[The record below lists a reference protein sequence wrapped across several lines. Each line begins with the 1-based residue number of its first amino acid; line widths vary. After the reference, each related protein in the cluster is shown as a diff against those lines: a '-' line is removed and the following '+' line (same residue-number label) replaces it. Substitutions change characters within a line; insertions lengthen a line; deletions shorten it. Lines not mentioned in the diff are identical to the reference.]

1 MHRISLTQQPAEVRR
16 ATINHMREWERTELA
31 WLDRR
36 LRRTPDLLTPRI
48 VCTWDDSVAGNT
60 RKGTH
65 ATTKNRITD
74 LEMWL
79 NAGGADALERDPD
92 SMPADVILYVLCTL
106 PSGEVRNAMRSQ
118 WRHLEAQEVA
128 A

>member
-1 MHRISLTQQPAEVRR
+1 MHRISITQQPAAIRR
-16 ATINHMREWERTELA
+16 DAINCMRQWERAELA

-36 LRRTPDLLTPRI
+36 LRRAPGLLLPEGVRP
-48 VCTWDDSVAGNT
+48 WADSLASNC

-65 ATTKNRITD
+65 GSTINRITD

-79 NAGGADALERDPD
+79 DAGGADALERDPD
-92 SMPADVILYVLCTL
+92 SMPADAILYVLCNL
-106 PSGEVRNAMRSQ
+106 PSGPVRDALRSQ
-118 WRHLEAQEVA
+118 WRYLEAQEVA